1 MTFFIQTMRSDR
13 AISILAAIAAAF
25 VFAVSIPCSKCML
38 CGVTPLT
45 LAGLLYI
52 GAGAGMA
59 GVLGGAAA
67 AQKPFRGPAI
77 SRGDLPW
84 LAGSVLIGSVIGPV
98 LLLWSL
104 ARTSGTTAS
113 MLLSFEAVAA
123 ALIACLVFG
132 ELISRRVWVALGCIT
147 AACLALSYAPDS
159 ETGISPGA
167 LGVLTVAVLWGFAA
181 SINRRLSACE
191 PGRVVVVK
199 CLAAGVIMLGGA
211 TLAGEPLPTAG
222 IVLAAFCIGFVA
234 YGLSNLFL
242 LRALRGLGAAR
253 TSSLYGIYPL
263 LGTLLSVALLG
274 EGLDLLPLIV
284 LPVMAAGVAL
294 ILTEKER
301 DAADLPVARR
311 NIPLPAFRIPFLH
324 AAVPG
329 VPVAAAPPRTDDDSL
344 T

>member
-1 MTFFIQTMRSDR
+1 MGSDHF
-13 AISILAAIAAAF
+13 ISILFAISAAF

-45 LAGLLYI
+45 LAGLIYL

-59 GVLGGAAA
+59 GVLGLAAA
-67 AQKPFRGPAI
+67 ARRPFRGPAI
-77 SRGDLPW
+77 SRADVPW
-84 LAGSVLIGSVIGPV
+84 LAGSVLIGSVVGPV

-104 ARTSGTTAS
+104 EQTSGTTAS

-147 AACLALSYAPDS
+147 AACLVLSYAPGS

-167 LGVLTVAVLWGFAA
+167 LGVLAVAVLWGFAA

-199 CLAAGVIMLGGA
+199 CLAAGLIMLGGA
-211 TLAGEPLPTAG
+211 AMAGESLPPAG
-222 IVLAAFCIGFVA
+222 TVLAAVCIGFVA

-263 LGTLLSVALLG
+263 LGTMLSVTLLG
-274 EGLDLLPLIV
+274 EVLDLLALAA

-294 ILTEKER
+294 IITEKGS
-301 DAADLPVARR
+301 DTTDPASVRR
-311 NIPLPAFRIPFLH
+311 NSPLHFPLPAFRIPFLH
-324 AAVPG
+324 PAVPG
-329 VPVAAAPPRTDDDSL
+329 FPVTAVPPRTDDDPL
-344 T
+344 N